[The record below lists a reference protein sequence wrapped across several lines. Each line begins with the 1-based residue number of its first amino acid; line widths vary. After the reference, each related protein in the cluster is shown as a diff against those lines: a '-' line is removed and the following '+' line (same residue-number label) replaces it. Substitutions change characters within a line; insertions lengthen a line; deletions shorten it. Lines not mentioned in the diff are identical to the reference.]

1 VSDRTAGRGAE
12 METLTIIS
20 VAFLVLIFAGI
31 PVAYS
36 MVLTSG
42 AYFLLL
48 NPGVPTTIVSQRA
61 ITQISESWTI
71 LAVPLFLLAGRLLND
86 SGMTARLVDFAVAVV
101 GHIRGG
107 LGHAVVVANVIMAGM
122 SGSAT
127 SDAAG
132 IGAIMIPALRKA
144 GFSASYAAALCA
156 SAATIGPIIP
166 PSIAMVLYSSLSGA
180 SLGRLLLAGVL
191 PGLVMGL
198 LLMMDLFFLSESGRS
213 TRTRFE
219 WRRVAATARDAVLA
233 LVMPVVILG
242 GMFGGIYTPTEA
254 AAVAVAYA
262 LLVGVGIYRTLT
274 LKAIFQALKDIG
286 TTTGAVLLVVGGASS
301 ISWIMT
307 AERTGEVLQPLFL
320 PFQSSPGLTLVTI
333 ALVTV
338 ILGTAMEE
346 VTMLVLMTPIL
357 APIVQA
363 AGIDPV
369 HFGLVFVL
377 ATMIG
382 LITPPVGVSMFL
394 VCQIADITVNQFT
407 RAVIRP
413 FLALMLAL
421 FVVSLWG
428 DLVLFLPN
436 LIMGA
441 PGGR

>member
-1 VSDRTAGRGAE
+1 VGGQPPGHRPE
-12 METLTIIS
+12 MEAITIIS
-20 VAFLVLIFAGI
+20 VVFLVLIFAGI

-48 NPGVPTTIVSQRA
+48 NPGVPPTIVSQRA

-107 LGHAVVVANVIMAGM
+107 LGHAVVVANIIMAGM

-166 PSIAMVLYSSLSGA
+166 PSIAMVLYSSLSGV

-198 LLMMDLFFLSESGRS
+198 LLMVDLSFLTESVRS
-213 TRTRFE
+213 TRSRFE

-254 AAVAVAYA
+254 AAVAVGYA

-274 LKAIFQALKDIG
+274 LRVIFRALKDVG
-286 TTTGAVLLVVGGASS
+286 TTTGAVLLVVSGASS

-307 AERTGEVLQPLFL
+307 AERSGEVLQPLFL
-320 PFQSSPGLTLVTI
+320 PFRSSASLTLVII

-413 FLALMLAL
+413 LLALMLAL
-421 FVVSLWG
+421 IVVSLWG

-436 LIMGA
+436 LIMG
-441 PGGR
+441 PSGGR